1 MRRVL
6 FRLSAVLVVL
16 ALGVGA
22 AGCSSD
28 DDSDDTSTDD
38 STDGEATTDDSAG
51 DGSDDEAEAEIV
63 RVLVSDDDGI
73 DGLGLI
79 ALVEAL
85 AEVPDTEL
93 TISAPAEN
101 QSGSSDTTTPGA
113 VADLTTT
120 ETDVA
125 GVPATAVDGYPADA
139 VLHAIEVAPE
149 GAESF
154 DVVISG
160 VNEGQNIGSI
170 EQLSGT
176 VGAARTGARA
186 GLPALA
192 VSSGLTDDAEP
203 SFELASDLA
212 VQWLEDNRELIL
224 SDDAEPGPLFNLNV
238 PSCPDGTT
246 QDLLVLEEGG
256 IDVAGRDTINIDC
269 TVGGDPTDE
278 VDAFIRGYPVL
289 VPLPVD

>member
-1 MRRVL
+1 MRRAL

-16 ALGVGA
+16 ALGAG

-28 DDSDDTSTDD
+28 GDDDASTDD
-38 STDGEATTDDSAG
+38 SAADDATTDDSTG
-51 DGSDDEAEAEIV
+51 GGGTEEAQVV

-73 DGLGLI
+73 EGPGLI

-101 QSGSSDTTTPGA
+101 QSGSSDTTTPGP
-113 VADLTTT
+113 VADLATT
-120 ETDVA
+120 ETEVA
-125 GVPATAVDGYPADA
+125 GVPATAVAGYPADS
-139 VLHAIEVAPE
+139 VLHAFEVAPE

-192 VSSGLTDDAEP
+192 VSSGLTDAAEP
-203 SFELASDLA
+203 SFELASELA
-212 VQWLEDNRELIL
+212 VEWLEENREAIL
-224 SDDAEPGPLFNLNV
+224 ADGPEPGPLQNMNV

-246 QDLLVLEEGG
+246 QELLVLEEGG
-256 IDVAGRDTINIDC
+256 VDVAGRDTSNIDC
-269 TVGGDPTDE
+269 TVGGEPTDE

>member
-6 FRLSAVLVVL
+6 FRLSAVLLVL
-16 ALGVGA
+16 ALGGA
-22 AGCSSD
+22 MACSSD
-28 DDSDDTSTDD
+28 DADDEADGGDTTEDSSGGAATDD
-38 STDGEATTDDSAG
+38 STPAEQP
-51 DGSDDEAEAEIV
+51 EAEVV

-73 DGLGLI
+73 EGEGLV
-79 ALVEAL
+79 ALVTAL
-85 AEVPDTEL
+85 SEVEDVEL

-101 QSGSSDTTTPGA
+101 QSGTSDMTTPGS
-113 VADLTTT
+113 VADLVTT
-120 ETDVA
+120 ETEVA
-125 GVPATAVDGYPADA
+125 GVPATAVTGFPADS
-139 VLHAIEVAPE
+139 VLHAFEVAPD

-160 VNEGQNIGSI
+160 VNEGQNVGSI

-192 VSSGLTDDAEP
+192 ASSGANPGAEP

-212 VQWLEDNRELIL
+212 AQWLEDNRELIL
-224 SDDAEPGPLFNLNV
+224 GDDAEPGPLFNLNV
-238 PSCPDGTT
+238 PSCPEGTT
-246 QDLLVLEEGG
+246 QELIELDEGG
-256 IDVAGRDTINIDC
+256 VDVAGRDTINIDC

-289 VPLPVD
+289 VPLTVG